1 MAFVC
6 FGGHA
11 RVQGEAAD
19 LAGIAFQRAGI
30 AGQCLQGDDFAPGLR
45 AGGDAVGDRTHPQ
58 RVHAVAAASAVGQED
73 GLLLKGKTGHPVF
86 CQRQNW
92 TKAKLDTLFFA
103 GPSPSGAFVTVG
115 FLRTLHFLA
124 RQFPCHLT
132 EQLTHRPKIAL
143 PTSSTGLNQHFRW
156 HHAPIQGIARPLRQ
170 LLEETSQST
179 TIAVEKWV
187 DDV

>member
-1 MAFVC
+1 MLPST
-6 FGGHA
+6 GT
-11 RVQGEAAD
+11 
-19 LAGIAFQRAGI
+19 LIY
-30 AGQCLQGDDFAPGLR
+30 GQ
-45 AGGDAVGDRTHPQ
+45 PQ
-58 RVHAVAAASAVGQED
+58 RKGIQIESGVH
-73 GLLLKGKTGHPVF
+73 
-86 CQRQNW
+86 QRVLEKAPL

-103 GPSPSGAFVTVG
+103 GPSPSGVCVTVV